1 MFNAVSRERLRE
13 IISDKFPSSEQDFSD
28 LIYDGPGETF
38 VKMEDGSW
46 TVITVNE
53 GFSQGCPASPTF
65 AAIVLHDILT
75 TIQKELNVRAK
86 QRQANG
92 DAGDDGYGA
101 IAISLRMLLTLTYSS
116 TMTTPNTSSIDLKN

>member
-1 MFNAVSRERLRE
+1 MKL
-13 IISDKFPSSEQDFSD
+13 
-28 LIYDGPGETF
+28 
-38 VKMEDGSW
+38 EDGSW

-65 AAIVLHDILT
+65 AAIVLNDILT

-92 DAGDDGYGA
+92 DKGDDGYGT
-101 IAISLRMLLTLTYSS
+101 IAIILAYVDDTNRSQCRIGRREINHPHSVQHCNTQRRLYLQLNRFSGWQTLCREWT
-116 TMTTPNTSSIDLKN
+116 